1 MINIDY
7 IQLGN
12 TIHNRFTL
20 DLHQTILHLHVRTGT
35 QAHTHTYGGG
45 TVCPHKVKG
54 TGRQSPLPGHDR
66 IPHFCKAGQHT
77 HSHLGVKDEDV
88 SDIGP
93 SSTLISVSPDSTIR
107 EIMVMRELRRLPPH

>member
-35 QAHTHTYGGG
+35 QAHTH
-45 TVCPHKVKG
+45 
-54 TGRQSPLPGHDR
+54 
-66 IPHFCKAGQHT
+66 AHT
-77 HSHLGVKDEDV
+77 H
-88 SDIGP
+88 
-93 SSTLISVSPDSTIR
+93 TLTEVALFAHIR
-107 EIMVMRELRRLPPH
+107 